1 MWPIN
6 RGESDR
12 WIVVPGSN
20 GPMVTSS
27 SIYCMA
33 TVRTRDHHWVP
44 KFRPKSNTIPAD
56 VFSPVCMWNVAQH
69 HVVSGLHWIIFG
81 TPNKS
86 EQLGTKSK
94 TILPFAAN
102 QWNEKSF
109 AVPHQTLYYI
119 QKSYKSHFCRW
130 YWSYTPISLGQIPP
144 YGSWNQGVEI
154 INHMKPQFFCGYA
167 GPVFAWL
174 YFACCWILEATRF
187 LYIPNIVG
195 SPFIYK

>member
-1 MWPIN
+1 
-6 RGESDR
+6 
-12 WIVVPGSN
+12 
-20 GPMVTSS
+20 MVASS

-33 TVRTRDHHWVP
+33 TVWTRDHHWVP
-44 KFRPKSNTIPAD
+44 KFRPKNNTIPAD

-69 HVVSGLHWIIFG
+69 HVVSGLLWIICG

-86 EQLGTKSK
+86 NQLGTKSR

-130 YWSYTPISLGQIPP
+130 YWSYTPISLGQIPVWFVKP
-144 YGSWNQGVEI
+144 RCWNHQPHETPFFFVGMPGPCSHGYISLAAGYLKPLGFYTSPILLVPPSFTNNI
-154 INHMKPQFFCGYA
+154 QINT
-167 GPVFAWL
+167 VNL
-174 YFACCWILEATRF
+174 
-187 LYIPNIVG
+187 
-195 SPFIYK
+195 